1 MLKVLSIS
9 CPCCGKK
16 RLDMLFTANDT
27 YYVSS
32 EDNNIVQIFC
42 CTCNIDL
49 LGIPFKALKRTCT
62 SEEYTK
68 LCEHSLNSMP
78 DRVFNIIKDTIVK
91 YITILESL

>member
-16 RLDMLFTANDT
+16 RLDILFTANDT
-27 YYVSS
+27 DYVSS
-32 EDNNIVQIFC
+32 EDNNIVQIVC
-42 CTCNIDL
+42 YACSIDL
-49 LGIPFKALKRTCT
+49 LGIPFKSLKRTCT

-68 LCEHSLNSMP
+68 LCKHTLKAMP
-78 DRVFNIIKDTIVK
+78 DRVFNIIKDTVVK